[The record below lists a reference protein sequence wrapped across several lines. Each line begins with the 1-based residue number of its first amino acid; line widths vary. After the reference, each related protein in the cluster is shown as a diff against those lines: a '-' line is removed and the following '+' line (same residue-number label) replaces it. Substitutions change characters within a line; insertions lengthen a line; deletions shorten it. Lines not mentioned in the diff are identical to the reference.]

1 MCLTVEKQNLLEKK
15 TKLCLDTKIERHDA
29 VGLVHRAW
37 MKSFAKVDSN
47 QRAIAERGWNPL
59 NYNLLDHEELHKI
72 RDNNPVKNAYELSAI
87 NGIDVA
93 DPSNLNF
100 LTGVARTMMDKIVDY
115 KIREKAL
122 DTARKDQEEDFIR
135 KRQEIFNS
143 CSKMTAGVA
152 FNAGNLCLSD
162 GKVHEKVREQYNNRQ
177 QKILDA
183 ERKRKEDFAKLQ
195 SKVDAIRQKNSD
207 PTKWNASELQTM
219 VSWFKRPGDSKL
231 PQCKEQLLQ

>member
-1 MCLTVEKQNLLEKK
+1 
-15 TKLCLDTKIERHDA
+15 
-29 VGLVHRAW
+29 
-37 MKSFAKVDSN
+37 
-47 QRAIAERGWNPL
+47 
-59 NYNLLDHEELHKI
+59 
-72 RDNNPVKNAYELSAI
+72 
-87 NGIDVA
+87 
-93 DPSNLNF
+93 
-100 LTGVARTMMDKIVDY
+100 MMDKIVDY

-122 DTARKDQEEDFIR
+122 DTAHKDQEEDFIR

-162 GKVHEKVREQYNNRQ
+162 GKVHEKVREQYNNQ
-177 QKILDA
+177 HQNILDA

-207 PTKWNASELQTM
+207 PTKWKASELQTM

-231 PQCKEQLLQ
+231 PQRKEQLLQRYLLTCNRSEQERNRLKEGEEPVIDDAAAEGGNAEALIPAVGNGDEGGVVEALLQIGIGV